1 MPLIRS
7 LQHLLTPPWHVRRCF
22 PTTTLDRI
30 TAAIGES
37 EATHHGQIAF
47 AVEAALELRPLW
59 RRQSARERAL
69 EVFGQLRV
77 WDTEHN
83 NGVLIYVL
91 LADHDVEI
99 IADRGIHRRVE
110 PAAWEQACRAMEQAF
125 RAGRYEA
132 GALTGIRTVGALL
145 AQHYPGPGGAGN
157 EVADQPTLLD
167 R

>member
-1 MPLIRS
+1 MHLTRPLR
-7 LQHLLTPPWHVRRCF
+7 HLLTPPWHVRRCF
-22 PTTTLDRI
+22 PAATLDRI
-30 TAAIGES
+30 TAAIRES

-47 AVEAALELRPLW
+47 AVEAALEWAPLW
-59 RRQSARERAL
+59 RRQSARERAI
-69 EVFGQLRV
+69 EVFGQRRV

-99 IADRGIHRRVE
+99 VADRGIHRRLE
-110 PAAWEQACRAMEQAF
+110 PAAWEPACQQMEQAF

-132 GALTGIRTVGALL
+132 GALAGIRAVGALL
-145 AQHYPGPGGAGN
+145 ARHYPGAGDAGN
-157 EVADQPTLLD
+157 EVADQPTLLN